1 MNLAASSAQLIVLIC
16 AIVVA
21 ASALAGVVLLAVMRR
36 ELNHALHP
44 SDQARIGRLEAQT
57 RANDR
62 LIESPRGR
70 EALVEFFASEIHV
83 SAFLREAEEEI
94 ERANSAEEILAA
106 LERMKHEEKKRW
118 WSMDS
123 LKRGAKAVGEKLFD
137 KANDFI
143 KPYLGGGS

>member
-1 MNLAASSAQLIVLIC
+1 MNLTASSVQLIIFIC

-21 ASALAGVVLLAVMRR
+21 ASALTGVVLLAAMRR
-36 ELNHALHP
+36 DLNHALRP
-44 SDQARIGRLEAQT
+44 SDRARIGRLEAQT

-94 ERANSAEEILAA
+94 ERASSAEEVRAA
-106 LERMKHEEKKRW
+106 LERMKREDKKRW
-118 WSMDS
+118 WSMES